1 MFSIKR
7 LAVILGMISAVGM
20 IAFAQQPA
28 QAPAQEGLRRE
39 RMERRE
45 RHREGR
51 GERMKMRGH
60 RERGL
65 ALRELNLSDAQRE
78 QIRAITQRRLE
89 ATKTQRE
96 ELAKLQEKRVDGT
109 FAAADEARARALR
122 EEIGAAMEGIR
133 LETEGVLTAEQK
145 ARLGQLKIERKA
157 KREERQAER
166 KLRHEQRLKERQNRL
181 NKNLF

>member
-7 LAVILGMISAVGM
+7 LAVILGMISAVG
-20 IAFAQQPA
+20 IVAFAQQPA
-28 QAPAQEGLRRE
+28 QTPGREGIGPE

-45 RHREGR
+45 RHREAR

-96 ELAKLQEKRVDGT
+96 ELSKLREKRLAGT
-109 FAAADEARARALR
+109 FAAADEARAQALR
-122 EEIGAAMEGIR
+122 EEIGSAMEGVR
-133 LETEGVLTAEQK
+133 LETQGVLTAEQK
-145 ARLGQLKIERKA
+145 ARLEQLRVERKA
-157 KREERQAER
+157 KREEHQAER
-166 KLRHEQRLKERQNRL
+166 KVRREQRLKERQQRL